1 MKTQEAL
8 RSIMEEQ
15 GVGLS
20 KLASRME
27 KPVNTISE
35 RLRQENI
42 SIEKLSE
49 ILRVLDYKVVILP
62 SSTTVPKGGYEI
74 K

>member
-62 SSTTVPKGGYEI
+62 SNTTVPKGGYEI

>member
-1 MKTQEAL
+1 MKTQEAV
-8 RSIMEEQ
+8 RSIMASQE
-15 GVGLS
+15 VGLS
-20 KLASRME
+20 KLANRME

-42 SIEKLSE
+42 SVSKLEE
-49 ILRVLDYKVVILP
+49 ILRVLDYKIVVMPRNGVL
-62 SSTTVPKGGYEI
+62 PKGGYEI